1 MNEKTK
7 IFAVGTAFGAA
18 VGFGMASFLLVAG
31 AMYAAPQFLDAMN
44 NQRSALLT
52 PSVMQMQ
59 DGSVSMPFDT
69 SFPIERPVQAV
80 SAQEKS
86 EDVVHVRPVQG
97 GGIGGAFSGE
107 EIPLPKVPNPPA
119 VPVVSQQAA
128 AAVQPPQVIIVAP
141 PAEEPAVQQNVQ
153 AMPMKPSADE
163 TLTAVMAKPVVLPK
177 EDEIAFIGGEKIQ
190 MQDVP

>member
-7 IFAVGTAFGAA
+7 IFAVGTVFGTA

-31 AMYAAPQFLDAMN
+31 AMYAAPQFLDAV
-44 NQRSALLT
+44 NQRSASLT
-52 PSVMQMQ
+52 HPVMQMQ
-59 DGSVSMPFDT
+59 DASVGMPFDT
-69 SFPIERPVQAV
+69 SFPMERPTQTAETQGK
-80 SAQEKS
+80 A
-86 EDVVHVRPVQG
+86 EDVVHVRPVQS

-107 EIPLPKVPNPPA
+107 EIPLPKVPNPPV

-128 AAVQPPQVIIVAP
+128 AAVQQPQVIIVAP

-153 AMPMKPSADE
+153 AMPMKPSTDE
-163 TLTAVMAKPVVLPK
+163 TSTTVMAKPVDMPK

>member
-7 IFAVGTAFGAA
+7 IFAVGTVFGAA

-44 NQRSALLT
+44 QRSASLT
-52 PSVMQMQ
+52 HPVMQMQ
-59 DGSVSMPFDT
+59 DASVGMPFDT
-69 SFPIERPVQAV
+69 LFPMERPTQTAETQGK
-80 SAQEKS
+80 A
-86 EDVVHVRPVQG
+86 EDVVHVRPVQS

-107 EIPLPKVPNPPA
+107 EIPLPKVPNPPV
-119 VPVVSQQAA
+119 VPVVSQQGA
-128 AAVQPPQVIIVAP
+128 AAVQQPQVIIVAP

-153 AMPMKPSADE
+153 AMPMKPSTDE
-163 TLTAVMAKPVVLPK
+163 TSTTVMAKPVDMPK

>member
-44 NQRSALLT
+44 QRSASLT

-59 DGSVSMPFDT
+59 DGSVGMPFDT

-80 SAQEKS
+80 NAQEKS

-107 EIPLPKVPNPPA
+107 EIPLPKVPNPPV
-119 VPVVSQQAA
+119 VPVISQQAP
-128 AAVQPPQVIIVAP
+128 AAVQQPQVIIVAP
-141 PAEEPAVQQNVQ
+141 PADELAVQQNVQ

-163 TLTAVMAKPVVLPK
+163 TSTAVMAKPVVLPK

>member
-7 IFAVGTAFGAA
+7 IFAVGTVFGAA

-44 NQRSALLT
+44 QRSASLT

-59 DGSVSMPFDT
+59 DGSVGMPFDT

-80 SAQEKS
+80 NAQEKS

-107 EIPLPKVPNPPA
+107 EIPLPKVPNPPV
-119 VPVVSQQAA
+119 VPVVSQQGA
-128 AAVQPPQVIIVAP
+128 AAVQQPQVIIVAP

-153 AMPMKPSADE
+153 AMPMKPSTDE
-163 TLTAVMAKPVVLPK
+163 TSTTVMAKPVDMPK

>member
-7 IFAVGTAFGAA
+7 IFAVGTVFGAA

-44 NQRSALLT
+44 QRSASLIH
-52 PSVMQMQ
+52 PVMQMQ
-59 DGSVSMPFDT
+59 DASVGMPFDT
-69 SFPIERPVQAV
+69 SFPMERPTQTAETQGK
-80 SAQEKS
+80 A

-107 EIPLPKVPNPPA
+107 EIPLPKVPNPPV

-128 AAVQPPQVIIVAP
+128 AAVQQPQVIIVAP

-153 AMPMKPSADE
+153 AMPMKPVADE
-163 TLTAVMAKPVVLPK
+163 TSTTVMAKPVDMPK

>member
-44 NQRSALLT
+44 QRSASLT

-59 DGSVSMPFDT
+59 DGSVGMPFDT

-80 SAQEKS
+80 NAQEKS

-107 EIPLPKVPNPPA
+107 EIPLPKVPNPPV
-119 VPVVSQQAA
+119 VPVISQQAP
-128 AAVQPPQVIIVAP
+128 AAVQQPQVIIVAP

-163 TLTAVMAKPVVLPK
+163 TSTAVMAKPVVLPK

>member
-44 NQRSALLT
+44 QRSASLT

-59 DGSVSMPFDT
+59 DGSVGMPFDT

-80 SAQEKS
+80 NAQEKS

-107 EIPLPKVPNPPA
+107 EIPLPKVPNPPV
-119 VPVVSQQAA
+119 VPVISQQAP
-128 AAVQPPQVIIVAP
+128 AAVQQPQVIIVAP
-141 PAEEPAVQQNVQ
+141 PAEEPAVQKNVQ

-163 TLTAVMAKPVVLPK
+163 TSTAVMAKPVVLPK

>member
-7 IFAVGTAFGAA
+7 IFAVGTVFGAA

-44 NQRSALLT
+44 QRSASLT

-59 DGSVSMPFDT
+59 DGSVGMPFDT

-80 SAQEKS
+80 NAQEKS

-107 EIPLPKVPNPPA
+107 EIPLPKVPNPPV
-119 VPVVSQQAA
+119 VPVISQQAP
-128 AAVQPPQVIIVAP
+128 AAVQQPQVIIVAP
-141 PAEEPAVQQNVQ
+141 PADELAVQQNVQ

-163 TLTAVMAKPVVLPK
+163 TSTAVMAKPVVLPK

>member
-31 AMYAAPQFLDAMN
+31 AMYAVPQFLDAMN
-44 NQRSALLT
+44 QRSASLT

-59 DGSVSMPFDT
+59 DGSVGMPFDT

-80 SAQEKS
+80 SVQEKS

>member
-44 NQRSALLT
+44 QRSASLT

-59 DGSVSMPFDT
+59 DGSVGMPFDT

-80 SAQEKS
+80 SVQEKS

-107 EIPLPKVPNPPA
+107 EIPLPKVPNPPV
-119 VPVVSQQAA
+119 VPVVSQQGA
-128 AAVQPPQVIIVAP
+128 AAVQQPQVIIVAP

-153 AMPMKPSADE
+153 AMPMKPSTDE
-163 TLTAVMAKPVVLPK
+163 TSTTVMAKPVDMPK

>member
-44 NQRSALLT
+44 QRSASLT

-59 DGSVSMPFDT
+59 DGSVGMPFDT

-107 EIPLPKVPNPPA
+107 EIPLPKVPNPPV
-119 VPVVSQQAA
+119 VPVISQQAP
-128 AAVQPPQVIIVAP
+128 AAVQQLQVIIVAP

>member
-44 NQRSALLT
+44 QRSASLT

-59 DGSVSMPFDT
+59 DGSVGMPFDT

-80 SAQEKS
+80 NAQEKS

-107 EIPLPKVPNPPA
+107 EIPLPKVPNPPV
-119 VPVVSQQAA
+119 VPVVSQQGA
-128 AAVQPPQVIIVAP
+128 AAVQQPQVIIVAP

-153 AMPMKPSADE
+153 AMPMKPVADE
-163 TLTAVMAKPVVLPK
+163 TSKAVMAKPVDLPK

>member
-44 NQRSALLT
+44 QRSASLT

-107 EIPLPKVPNPPA
+107 EIPLPKVPNPPV
-119 VPVVSQQAA
+119 VPVISQQAP
-128 AAVQPPQVIIVAP
+128 AAVQQPQVIIVAP
-141 PAEEPAVQQNVQ
+141 PAEEPAVQKNVQ

-163 TLTAVMAKPVVLPK
+163 TSTAVMAKPVVLPK

>member
-31 AMYAAPQFLDAMN
+31 AMYAVPQFLDAMN
-44 NQRSALLT
+44 QRSASLT

-59 DGSVSMPFDT
+59 DGSVGMPFDT

-80 SAQEKS
+80 SVQEKS

-97 GGIGGAFSGE
+97 GGIGGAFSG
-107 EIPLPKVPNPPA
+107 
-119 VPVVSQQAA
+119 
-128 AAVQPPQVIIVAP
+128 
-141 PAEEPAVQQNVQ
+141 
-153 AMPMKPSADE
+153 
-163 TLTAVMAKPVVLPK
+163 
-177 EDEIAFIGGEKIQ
+177 AFL
-190 MQDVP
+190 